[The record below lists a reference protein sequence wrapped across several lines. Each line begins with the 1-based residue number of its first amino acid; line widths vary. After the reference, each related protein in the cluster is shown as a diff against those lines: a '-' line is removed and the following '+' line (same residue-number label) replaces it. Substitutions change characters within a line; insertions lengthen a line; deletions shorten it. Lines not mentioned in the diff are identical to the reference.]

1 MPYLTSLLMP
11 VSSVVTGLPPT
22 LSDVGSQLNTS
33 NTILYTTS
41 AATLS
46 AGSATSTFLPVVCAT
61 VVRIPEKIDST
72 NQKIDSTN
80 SKLEDL
86 KTTTSAINS
95 YTSIA
100 AAETNAIR
108 TNLNGTITAE
118 IQQIRSNT
126 TYGTNSNIPLFVN
139 QGTLTYLADSVSI
152 DTGAKRASSPG
163 LVNSFSVSLS
173 TKLVYNIFGVSTAS
187 IDQYLQI
194 YDITGATPT
203 GTPAAVFLIP
213 ANSNFSFDFN
223 RGFPFTNTKILIAN
237 SLTPVDY
244 NPGNSDV
251 FITVLYN

>member
-11 VSSVVTGLPPT
+11 VSAVVTGLPPT
-22 LSDVGSQLNTS
+22 LSDVGAQLNTS

-46 AGSATSTFLPVVCAT
+46 TGQAIATFLPSLCANVT
-61 VVRIPEKIDST
+61 QIPG
-72 NQKIDSTN
+72 KIDSTN

-86 KTTTSAINS
+86 KTTASSINS
-95 YTSIA
+95 YTSVA
-100 AAETNAIR
+100 AAEVNAIR

-118 IQQIRSNT
+118 IQQIRNNSVF
-126 TYGTNSNIPLFVN
+126 GTNSNIPLFVN
-139 QGTLTYLADSVSI
+139 QGTLTHLADSVNI
-152 DTGAKRASSPG
+152 DRGIKKASSFA
-163 LVNSFSVSLS
+163 LVNTFSVSLS
-173 TKLVYNIFGVSTAS
+173 TAYNIFGVSTAS
-187 IDQYLQI
+187 VDQYLQI
-194 YDITGATPT
+194 YDIPGT
-203 GTPAAVFLIP
+203 TPAGAPVATFLIP

-223 RGFPFTNTKILIAN
+223 RGFPFTNTKILVVN